1 MRKSV
6 YVPSNPVRQARL
18 VLSNRQTPKYTEQGS
33 APLNTGQNAK
43 VEQKVFKKKCFKLK
57 AARKKAPHVVD
68 KFRAVFRA
76 INRLFVEKQRQQRAG
91 RRAFSRFFLLFAHQ
105 IFLLQV

>member
-6 YVPSNPVRQARL
+6 YVPPNPVRQARL
-18 VLSNRQTPKYTEQGS
+18 VVPNPVKKPPKFAEWVS
-33 APLNTGQNAK
+33 APPNTGQNAK
-43 VEQKVFKKKCFKLK
+43 VAQKVFKKKCFKLK
-57 AARKKAPHVVD
+57 APHVVD
-68 KFRAVFRA
+68 KFCAVFRA
-76 INRLFVEKQRQQRAG
+76 INRLFVEKQRRQPAD